1 MIQFVWPWA
10 LALVVLPLLVRLLI
24 PAASRQQD
32 AALKVPFMGDFNIQ
46 PSAENT
52 VDLKR
57 WSLILAVIAWLCLVI
72 ATARPQWLGEQVDL
86 PLSGRDLMMAVD
98 LSGSMQAEDFQLN
111 NRSTN
116 RLQALKAVA
125 GEFIQRR
132 QGDRLGLILFGT
144 QAYLQTPLTFDRTTV
159 NTLLQEAFINMAGEY
174 TAIGDAIGLAIKRLQ
189 NKSSSSR
196 VLILL
201 TDGENTAGEVE
212 PLKAAEI
219 AAEQGMKI
227 YTIGI
232 GAEYIEQQSFF
243 RTFRSKNKAID
254 EKTLTSI
261 AQITGGRYFR
271 ARNTQELEQIYQL
284 LDELEPIEQ
293 NSQSFRPITAL
304 FYWPLGLALILAT
317 LISLIKLGGI
327 RL

>member
-1 MIQFVWPWA
+1 MIQLVWPWA
-10 LALVVLPLLVRLLI
+10 LALVILPLLVRYLL

-32 AALKVPFMGDFNIQ
+32 AALKVPFMGDFNIMA
-46 PSAENT
+46 SAENT
-52 VDLKR
+52 LDLQR
-57 WSLILAVIAWLCLVI
+57 WSLILAILAWLCLVI
-72 ATARPQWLGEQVDL
+72 AAARPQWLGEQVEL

-111 NRSTN
+111 NRTVN

-125 GEFIQRR
+125 GEFIKRR

-144 QAYLQTPLTFDRTTV
+144 QAYLQTPLTFDLTTV

-189 NKSSSSR
+189 NKSSASR

-212 PLKAAEI
+212 PIKAAEI

-232 GAEYIEQQSFF
+232 GAEYVEQQSFF
-243 RTFRSKNKAID
+243 RTFRSRNKAID
-254 EKTLTSI
+254 EKTLTAI
-261 AQITGGRYFR
+261 AQKTGGRYFR
-271 ARNTQELEQIYQL
+271 ARDTQELEQIYQL

-304 FYWPLGLALILAT
+304 FYWPLGLALLLAA
-317 LISLIKLGGI
+317 LISLLRLGGL
-327 RL
+327 RS

>member
-10 LALVVLPLLVRLLI
+10 LALLVLPLLVRFLV
-24 PAASRQQD
+24 PPASRQQD
-32 AALKVPFMGDFNIQ
+32 AALKVPFMGDFNLQ
-46 PSAENT
+46 ASTENT
-52 VDLKR
+52 LDLKR
-57 WSLILAVIAWLCLVI
+57 WSLMLAILAWLCLVI
-72 ATARPQWLGEQVDL
+72 AAARPQWLGEQVEL
-86 PLSGRDLMMAVD
+86 PLSGRDLMLAVD

-111 NRSTN
+111 NRTVN
-116 RLQALKAVA
+116 RLQALKVVA
-125 GEFIQRR
+125 GEFIKRR

-144 QAYLQTPLTFDRTTV
+144 QAYLQTPLTFDLTTV
-159 NTLLQEAFINMAGEY
+159 NTLLQESFINMAGEY

-189 NKSSSSR
+189 NKSSASR

-212 PLKAAEI
+212 PIKAAEI

-232 GAEYIEQQSFF
+232 GAEYVEQQSFF

-254 EKTLTSI
+254 EKTLTAI
-261 AQITGGRYFR
+261 AQKTGGRYFR
-271 ARNTQELEQIYQL
+271 ARDTHELEQIYQL
-284 LDELEPIEQ
+284 LDKLEPIEQ

-304 FYWPLGLALILAT
+304 FYWPLGLALLLAT
-317 LISLIKLGGI
+317 LISLLRLGGL
-327 RL
+327 RA